1 MSKTRKAY
9 LTQQQIK
16 DKEINFLLGDVE
28 KNLEEYRRN
37 LELKEKQLSDAKKI
51 LISATQSYDRTVAE
65 NKKLKAYI
73 ESLKQCFQG
82 L

>member
-16 DKEINFLLGDVE
+16 DEQINFLLGDVE

-37 LELKEKQLSDAKKI
+37 LELKEKQLSDAKKNTYF
-51 LISATQSYDRTVAE
+51 SHAE
-65 NKKLKAYI
+65 LR
-73 ESLKQCFQG
+73 
-82 L
+82 